1 MSPARAAIAPRR
13 RARWLLITLLAL
25 ACLIAQAQDGG
36 QICLQ
41 AFADANEDG
50 LRTDGEAPIARG
62 VAASLLDERGITISA
77 QLLEDSPYAAAGLLC
92 FDQLPAG
99 FYRVIISSSE
109 YSATTATGAEAEV
122 RPGFA
127 PARIDYGAQPL
138 TAAAAPAMLTGFA
151 ALDPAAQQTLLAA
164 AGLGLSAIIGLS
176 LLGSLLLARLMRRR
190 RRAKTRQS
198 APPLADEALS
208 PRQTNAPNQGSPPV
222 FTDED
227 QQW

>member
-13 RARWLLITLLAL
+13 RASWLLITLLAL
-25 ACLIAQAQDGG
+25 ACLIAQAQDRG

-50 LRTDGEAPIARG
+50 LRTDGEKPIARG

-92 FDQLPAG
+92 FGQLPAG

-122 RPGFA
+122 RPGYA

-138 TAAAAPAMLTGFA
+138 TAAAPATLTGFA
-151 ALDPAAQQTLLAA
+151 ALNPAAQQTLLAA
-164 AGLGLSAIIGLS
+164 LALALSAIIGLS
-176 LLGSLLLARLMRRR
+176 LLGSLLVARLMRR
-190 RRAKTRQS
+190 RRAKTRQP
-198 APPLADEALS
+198 APPPADEALS
-208 PRQTNAPNQGSPPV
+208 PRQANAPNEGSPPV